1 MFKKLKL
8 GSFKAVLFTF
18 GFLESYSTNEMFYI
32 YFFGGIA
39 LIIYL
44 IEKKIKEIMGE

>member
-1 MFKKLKL
+1 MISIT
-8 GSFKAVLFTF
+8 GIIINASPIAIA
-18 GFLESYSTNEMFYI
+18 YSTNEMFYI